1 MFGVFFSDLDLYGKK
16 SKHMLG
22 CCVFSMIQVGELRME
37 NQHLKKTMRKV
48 KEKIILTRILDDKLN
63 AAETPKAAEDV
74 KKGSSSSSS
83 SLDTPIN
90 SMSVQLQPEIS
101 SGCSDN
107 KHLAASF
114 SRLSSHC
121 IMSPGA
127 SEELSLQTEELSL
140 PLNISLV

>member
-1 MFGVFFSDLDLYGKK
+1 
-16 SKHMLG
+16 
-22 CCVFSMIQVGELRME
+22 MIQVGELRME
-37 NQHLKKTMRKV
+37 NQHLKKIMHKV
-48 KEKIILTRILDDKLN
+48 KEKIILTRMLDDKLN

-83 SLDTPIN
+83 LDTPIN
-90 SMSVQLQPEIS
+90 SMSVQLQPEKS

-140 PLNISLV
+140 PLNISLVWRSIRLLSKI

>member
-1 MFGVFFSDLDLYGKK
+1 
-16 SKHMLG
+16 
-22 CCVFSMIQVGELRME
+22 MIQVGELRME
-37 NQHLKKTMRKV
+37 NQHLKKTMHKV
-48 KEKIILTRILDDKLN
+48 KEKIILTRMLDNKLN

-83 SLDTPIN
+83 SSSSLDTPIN
-90 SMSVQLQPEIS
+90 SMSVQLQPEKS

>member
-1 MFGVFFSDLDLYGKK
+1 LKEDQDFGT
-16 SKHMLG
+16 KHLLG
-22 CCVFSMIQVGELRME
+22 CCVFSTIQVGELRME
-37 NQHLKKTMRKV
+37 NQNLKKTMHKV
-48 KEKIILTRILDDKLN
+48 KEKIILTRMLDDKLN
-63 AAETPKAAEDV
+63 ATETPKAAEDV
-74 KKGSSSSSS
+74 KKGSSSS
-83 SLDTPIN
+83 LDTPIS
-90 SMSVQLQPEIS
+90 SMSVQLQPEKS

-140 PLNISLV
+140 PLNINLV

>member
-1 MFGVFFSDLDLYGKK
+1 ML
-16 SKHMLG
+16 LG

-37 NQHLKKTMRKV
+37 NQHLKKTMHKV
-48 KEKIILTRILDDKLN
+48 KEKIILTRMLDNKLN
-63 AAETPKAAEDV
+63 AAETPKTAEDV
-74 KKGSSSSSS
+74 KKGSSSSS

-90 SMSVQLQPEIS
+90 SMSVQLQPEKS

>member
-1 MFGVFFSDLDLYGKK
+1 LKEDQDFGT
-16 SKHMLG
+16 KHMLLG
-22 CCVFSMIQVGELRME
+22 CCVFSTIQVGELRME
-37 NQHLKKTMRKV
+37 NQHLKKTMHKV
-48 KEKIILTRILDDKLN
+48 KEKIILTRMLDDKLN

-83 SLDTPIN
+83 LDTPIN
-90 SMSVQLQPEIS
+90 SMSVQLQPEKS

-140 PLNISLV
+140 PLNINLV

>member
-1 MFGVFFSDLDLYGKK
+1 ML
-16 SKHMLG
+16 LG

-37 NQHLKKTMRKV
+37 NQHLKKTMHKV
-48 KEKIILTRILDDKLN
+48 KEKIILTRMLDDKLN
-63 AAETPKAAEDV
+63 AAETPKTAEDV
-74 KKGSSSSSS
+74 KKGSSSSSSS

-90 SMSVQLQPEIS
+90 SMSVQLQPEKS

-127 SEELSLQTEELSL
+127 SEEHSLQTEELSL

>member
-1 MFGVFFSDLDLYGKK
+1 
-16 SKHMLG
+16 
-22 CCVFSMIQVGELRME
+22 MIQVGELRME
-37 NQHLKKTMRKV
+37 NQHLKKTMHKV
-48 KEKIILTRILDDKLN
+48 NEKIILTRMLDDKLN

-90 SMSVQLQPEIS
+90 SISVQLQPEKS

-121 IMSPGA
+121 ILSPGA
-127 SEELSLQTEELSL
+127 SEELSL

>member
-1 MFGVFFSDLDLYGKK
+1 
-16 SKHMLG
+16 
-22 CCVFSMIQVGELRME
+22 MIQVGELRME
-37 NQHLKKTMRKV
+37 NQHLKKTMHKV
-48 KEKIILTRILDDKLN
+48 KEKIILTRMLDDKLN

-74 KKGSSSSSS
+74 KKGSSSSS
-83 SLDTPIN
+83 LDTPIN
-90 SMSVQLQPEIS
+90 SMSVQLQPENS

-140 PLNISLV
+140 PLNTSLV

>member
-1 MFGVFFSDLDLYGKK
+1 
-16 SKHMLG
+16 
-22 CCVFSMIQVGELRME
+22 MIQVGELRME
-37 NQHLKKTMRKV
+37 NQHLKKTMHKV
-48 KEKIILTRILDDKLN
+48 KEKIILTRMLDDKLN
-63 AAETPKAAEDV
+63 AAETPKTAEDV
-74 KKGSSSSSS
+74 KKGSSSSSSSS

-90 SMSVQLQPEIS
+90 SMSVQLQPEKS

-127 SEELSLQTEELSL
+127 SEEHSLQTEELSL

>member
-1 MFGVFFSDLDLYGKK
+1 
-16 SKHMLG
+16 
-22 CCVFSMIQVGELRME
+22 MIQVGELRME
-37 NQHLKKTMRKV
+37 NQHLKKTMHKV
-48 KEKIILTRILDDKLN
+48 KEKIILTRMLDDKLN

-83 SLDTPIN
+83 LDTPIN
-90 SMSVQLQPEIS
+90 SMSVQLQPEKS

-140 PLNISLV
+140 PLNTSLV

>member
-1 MFGVFFSDLDLYGKK
+1 
-16 SKHMLG
+16 
-22 CCVFSMIQVGELRME
+22 MIQVGELRME
-37 NQHLKKTMRKV
+37 NQHLKKTMHKV
-48 KEKIILTRILDDKLN
+48 KEKIILTRMLDDKLN
-63 AAETPKAAEDV
+63 ATETPKVAEDI
-74 KKGSSSSSS
+74 KKGSSSSS
-83 SLDTPIN
+83 DTPIN
-90 SMSVQLQPEIS
+90 SMSVQLQPEKS